1 MTPAEIKAFRKSHGY
16 TQAEFAAL
24 IGLGD
29 PSRISSIE
37 TGAKPISKQVAA
49 TMRMATALKSIAD
62 NTCCAGCREA
72 GLVAAAA
79 LRVAPKEPKT

>member
-1 MTPAEIKAFRKSHGY
+1 MTPAEIKTFRKSLGY
-16 TQAEFAAL
+16 NQTEFAEIL
-24 IGLGD
+24 GLGD
-29 PSRISSIE
+29 PSRISGIE
-37 TGAKPISKQVAA
+37 NGRAPISNQVAA

-79 LRVAPKEPKT
+79 LRVAQKKPKT

>member
-16 TQAEFAAL
+16 TQAEFAAI

-37 TGAKPISKQVAA
+37 TGKRPISKQVEA
-49 TMRMATALKSIAD
+49 TVRWMMLAMAKNNSIA
-62 NTCCAGCREA
+62 
-72 GLVAAAA
+72 
-79 LRVAPKEPKT
+79 